1 VRLLAEWLQAMLV
14 RDEAA
19 VEAVRQWHTTANP
32 GPLLLLPVEPGPA
45 HPVHREELTLGLE
58 VAEPA
63 GAWVRALLAGSR
75 SEDGVGH
82 VIRRANGAVYLP
94 GAEATGPLSRRA
106 ELDELVRQL
115 DDADRRLTEL
125 TQATEHAAEAHARA
139 EHALETATEK
149 HGRART
155 ALREARGAGDDASR
169 RLLRAE
175 RERVEADQPPRRRP
189 FLRLAFV
196 GVFVL
201 IPTVIGLLF
210 AYSVLA
216 IPLPNQM
223 VHQPSIGYEQ
233 GPRLAAPANAVPVQ
247 GPVLIDGQ
255 PASEPVSTTPN
266 SLQRGRILFEINCA
280 MCHGQDGSG
289 KGRLSG
295 YFSPSPA
302 NLTSEEVQALS
313 DGQIFLVIT
322 QGWGIMPSL
331 AENLSPVERWD
342 VVNHVRSLRE

>member
-1 VRLLAEWLQAMLV
+1 MANHSVLGLYHEATSTADTIDRLRELGVPDEAITVMSGVPYTPEMLGRRPVYERLLPIALIGAVGGFLAALFLTVVTPYLYPIEVGGQPLVPGPPTIIIVFEFTMLGALLATFGGLLAEIAFPAVGRQVYDHRITEGHIGVLAVVDETLV
-14 RDEAA
+14 AQ
-19 VEAVRQWHTTANP
+19 VESAFKET
-32 GPLLLLPVEPGPA
+32 GA
-45 HPVHREELTLGLE
+45 HHL
-58 VAEPA
+58 
-63 GAWVRALLAGSR
+63 
-75 SEDGVGH
+75 
-82 VIRRANGAVYLP
+82 
-94 GAEATGPLSRRA
+94 
-106 ELDELVRQL
+106 
-115 DDADRRLTEL
+115 
-125 TQATEHAAEAHARA
+125 
-139 EHALETATEK
+139 K
-149 HGRART
+149 
-155 ALREARGAGDDASR
+155 
-169 RLLRAE
+169 
-175 RERVEADQPPRRRP
+175 RVEVDQPPRRRP

-233 GPRLAAPANAVPVQ
+233 GPRLAAPANAVPIQ